1 MPVTE
6 STQAWRR
13 LLCLI
18 TFTSIVV
25 SCTGS
30 PDRPSPAPAAPG
42 SELLYVWAG
51 DVDEQDADFLAVVDA
66 QRGSPTYGQILKTL
80 PVDGRGHV
88 PHHTEYELSPSR
100 TLFANGWGTGSTFI
114 FDLSNALA
122 PRVSGS
128 FTDRGNYR
136 YPHSYARLPNGH
148 VLATFQSS
156 GSGYT
161 ASGGIVELAADG
173 SFVRAVSG
181 TAPGIPAA
189 EHWPYSLLVLADV
202 DRLITTNTRMGLPA
216 EWRSATQAAR
226 DSSHH
231 HVNQDVKSTHV
242 QIWRLS
248 DLTLLHTLKLPPQG
262 GGHESWTAEP
272 RRLANGDV
280 YVNTFSCGLYRIDSV
295 AGDAPRAEPAA
306 SSSFK
311 EPGFCAVPV
320 IVGNFWIQPSAT
332 ERTITTYDLSVAG
345 NPRVASRLVLD
356 EAYPTPHWLSLDPAG
371 PRIVVTSDDAP
382 WVLIINVDPTTG
394 TLAVEDGFRDAG
406 AAKPGVSFD
415 RAEWPH
421 GGRGRAQPHGALFGP
436 RN

>member
-1 MPVTE
+1 MK
-6 STQAWRR
+6 
-13 LLCLI
+13 
-18 TFTSIVV
+18 
-25 SCTGS
+25 
-30 PDRPSPAPAAPG
+30 G

-51 DVDEQDADFLAVVDA
+51 DVDERESDFLAVVDA
-66 QRGSPTYGQILKTL
+66 QPGSSTYGQILKTVA
-80 PVDGRGHV
+80 VDGHGHV
-88 PHHTEYELSPSR
+88 PHHTEYELGPSR

-114 FDLSNALA
+114 FDFSNALE

-128 FTDRGNYR
+128 FTDRGNYT

-156 GSGYT
+156 GSDYR
-161 ASGGIVELAADG
+161 ASGGLVELAADG

-181 TAPGIPAA
+181 ASPDVPAA

-216 EWRSATQAAR
+216 EWRSAMQAAR
-226 DSSHH
+226 DPSHQ

-248 DLTLLHTLKLPPQG
+248 DLALLHTLKLPAQA

-280 YVNTFSCGLYRIDSV
+280 YVNTFSCGLYRIDGV
-295 AGDAPRAEPAA
+295 AGDAPRAQPAG

-332 ERTITTYDLSVAG
+332 ERAITAYDLSDAAH
-345 NPRVASRLVLD
+345 PRIASRLILD
-356 EAYPTPHWLSLDPAG
+356 EANPTPHWLALDPAA

-382 WVLIINVDPTTG
+382 WVLIVNIDPRTG
-394 TLAVEDGFRDAG
+394 ALAVEEGFRNAG
-406 AAKPGVSFD
+406 AATPGVIFD

-421 GGRGRAQPHGALFGP
+421 GGRGRAQPHGAVFGR